1 MAQMA
6 LATLEEV
13 HICLASRRRR
23 AHQESRSQ
31 IRQSVFLNQPFR
43 QLLL

>member
-13 HICLASRRRR
+13 HACPASRRR

-31 IRQSVFLNQPFR
+31 IRQSVFLNQLFR